1 MLIYIIGLAALVLLL
16 LLYRYLHSQKIFVCF
31 CLTLLVAG
39 FIAYRC
45 WPAPENVHAPLSDAE
60 RYEMQ
65 QQQQIFTTWYAQY
78 QQDLAELDRNWQWY
92 HQIIESFKAD
102 NISIQTCFLRLKQ
115 LDQDSA
121 NLRDRIAQHKPPLAL
136 NDACYDQLAEVMKK
150 TNLYAEAQ
158 YRTIALT
165 RAAAD
170 PANLKTDDQTAQSRM
185 LQTIMIRESPVGLYT
200 AKEITSIRQYLELP
214 EEAPQ

>member
-1 MLIYIIGLAALVLLL
+1 MFIYVIGIAALFLLL
-16 LLYRYLHSQKIFVCF
+16 LLYRYLQNKKIFACF
-31 CLTLLVAG
+31 CLTLLTAGLVACH
-39 FIAYRC
+39 Y
-45 WPAPENVHAPLSDAE
+45 WPAPETVHAPISEEE

-92 HQIIESFKAD
+92 HQIIESFKSD

-121 NLRDRIAQHKPPLAL
+121 NLRDRIAQHQPPLAL
-136 NDACYDQLAEVMKK
+136 NDGCYDLLAEVVKK
-150 TNLYAEAQ
+150 TNAYAEAQ

-170 PANLKTDDQTAQSRM
+170 PANLKTDDQAGQSRM
-185 LQTIMIRESPVGLYT
+185 LQTIMIREAPVGLYT
-200 AKEITSIRQYLELP
+200 AKEITAIRQYLDIP
-214 EEAPQ
+214 EETPQ